1 MLTDQDLA
9 TEVLTLE
16 KSLSSIYH
24 YAVQESSTEPLHSE
38 LKSTLN
44 DVLCKESDTFKLMEQ
59 KGWYKLEQVPMPQ
72 IEKVKTKFAQANQS
86 AS

>member
-24 YAVQESSTEPLHSE
+24 FAVQESSTEPLHSE
-38 LKSTLN
+38 LKSNLN
-44 DVLCKESDTFKLMEQ
+44 DVICKESDTFNLMAQ
-59 KGWYKLEQVPMPQ
+59 KGWYQIEQVPMPQ
-72 IEKVKTKFAQANQS
+72 IEKVKTKFAQDAQS
-86 AS
+86 AK

>member
-44 DVLCKESDTFKLMEQ
+44 DVICKESDAFKLMEQ

-72 IEKVKTKFAQANQS
+72 IEKVKTKFAQAAQ
-86 AS
+86 ASS

>member
-9 TEVLTLE
+9 NEVLTLE

-24 YAVQESSTEPLHSE
+24 FAVQESSTQPLHNE

-44 DVLCKESDTFKLMEQ
+44 DVICKESETFNLMAQ
-59 KGWYKLEQVPMPQ
+59 KGWYQIEQVPMPQ
-72 IEKVKTKFAQANQS
+72 IEKVKTKYAQDVQS